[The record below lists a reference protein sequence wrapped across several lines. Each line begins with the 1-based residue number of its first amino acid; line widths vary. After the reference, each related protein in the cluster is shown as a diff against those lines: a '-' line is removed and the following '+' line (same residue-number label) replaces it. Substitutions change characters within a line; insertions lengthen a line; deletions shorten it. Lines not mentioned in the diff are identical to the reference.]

1 MLIYHNPK
9 LASIRILRIKARRQE
24 ARVKIPAQRK
34 NKKKE
39 RQKNATTK
47 TIYQKK
53 INILFSPSGEYS
65 AQ

>member
-39 RQKNATTK
+39 RQKHATTK
-47 TIYQKK
+47 TTYQKK